1 MKDKNFKFY
10 IKVVEALLFSSSEP
24 VKDHVIASKLPD
36 TIDTNKVMKEISE
49 FYKDRGIECLKI
61 NDSWAFRTSKDVS
74 DYLDVERVVTKP
86 LSRPA
91 LETLSIIAYH
101 QPVTRS
107 EIEAIRGVGVAR
119 GTIDILLELEW
130 IKPKGRKRSP
140 GRPLTWGT
148 TDKFLDIFGLEDIS
162 NLPGMSDLKAA
173 GLVGSRPII
182 SDDLSNVVE
191 KDIEKDLES

>member
-36 TIDTNKVMKEISE
+36 TIDSNKVMKEISE
-49 FYKDRGIECLKI
+49 FYKDRGIECLRI

-191 KDIEKDLES
+191 KDNEKDLES

>member
-49 FYKDRGIECLKI
+49 FYKDRGIECLRI

>member
-36 TIDTNKVMKEISE
+36 TIDSNKVMKEISE
-49 FYKDRGIECLKI
+49 FYKDRGIECLRI

-119 GTIDILLELEW
+119 GTIDILLELEVILQISYFKNIHSKKLQLRTW
-130 IKPKGRKRSP
+130 IQS
-140 GRPLTWGT
+140 LTW
-148 TDKFLDIFGLEDIS
+148 KYRKKLNKYLIKYI
-162 NLPGMSDLKAA
+162 
-173 GLVGSRPII
+173 
-182 SDDLSNVVE
+182 
-191 KDIEKDLES
+191 

>member
-10 IKVVEALLFSSSEP
+10 VKVVEALLFTSSEP
-24 VKDHVIASKLPD
+24 VKNEIIASKLPD
-36 TIDTNKVMKEISE
+36 TIEIDIIMNEISN
-49 FYKDRGIECLKI
+49 FYKDRGFECIRI
-61 NDSWAFRTSKDVS
+61 NDCWAFRTSKDVA
-74 DYLDVERVVTKP
+74 DYLDVDRVVYKP

-107 EIEAIRGVGVAR
+107 EIEAIRGVGVAK

-130 IKPKGRKRSP
+130 IKPKGRKRTP

-148 TDKFLDIFGLEDIS
+148 TDKFLDVFGLSEIS
-162 NLPGMSDLKAA
+162 NLPGISDLKAA
-173 GLVGSRPII
+173 GLVGSKPII
-182 SDDLSNVVE
+182 SDDLSNVV
-191 KDIEKDLES
+191 DNIVEKDLES

>member
-36 TIDTNKVMKEISE
+36 TIDTNEVMKEISE
-49 FYKDRGIECLKI
+49 FYKDRGIECLRI

>member
-1 MKDKNFKFY
+1 MQDKNFKFY

-36 TIDTNKVMKEISE
+36 TIDTNEVMKEISE
-49 FYKDRGIECLKI
+49 FYKDRGIECLRI

-191 KDIEKDLES
+191 QNIEKDLES

>member
-36 TIDTNKVMKEISE
+36 TIDINKVMNEISE
-49 FYKDRGIECLKI
+49 FYKDRGIECLRI

-191 KDIEKDLES
+191 KDIEKDLGS

>member
-10 IKVVEALLFSSSEP
+10 IKVVEALLFSSFEP

-49 FYKDRGIECLKI
+49 FYKDRGIECLRI

-107 EIEAIRGVGVAR
+107 DIEAIRGVGVAR

-191 KDIEKDLES
+191 KDNEKDLES

>member
-24 VKDHVIASKLPD
+24 VKDHVITSKLPD
-36 TIDTNKVMKEISE
+36 TIDTNEVMKEISE
-49 FYKDRGIECLKI
+49 FYKDRGIECLRI

-162 NLPGMSDLKAA
+162 NLPGMSELKAA

>member
-1 MKDKNFKFY
+1 MPSWPPLLEGHY
-10 IKVVEALLFSSSEP
+10 IFSC
-24 VKDHVIASKLPD
+24 IFF
-36 TIDTNKVMKEISE
+36 T
-49 FYKDRGIECLKI
+49 
-61 NDSWAFRTSKDVS
+61 
-74 DYLDVERVVTKP
+74 
-86 LSRPA
+86 
-91 LETLSIIAYH
+91 TL
-101 QPVTRS
+101 QFNQF
-107 EIEAIRGVGVAR
+107 
-119 GTIDILLELEW
+119 LELEW